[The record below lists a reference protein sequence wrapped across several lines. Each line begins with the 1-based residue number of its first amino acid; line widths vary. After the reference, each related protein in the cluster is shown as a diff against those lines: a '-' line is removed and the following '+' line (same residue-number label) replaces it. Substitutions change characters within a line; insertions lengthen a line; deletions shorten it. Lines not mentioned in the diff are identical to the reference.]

1 MTFTIY
7 QLDADGNEKIIG
19 SIRTEETF
27 LFYIK
32 KYLPDL
38 QVNYQ
43 LLYDVTVTDL
53 ISNDKYGEGFYLL
66 CSAKAAGFVEKTK
79 VLNAGYIYNSTG
91 YAFKILRTWKMIEY
105 EKFFD
110 DWLIKVDIKKF
121 VVSRFEPAPS
131 FLINSKQND
140 GKINLVRNI
149 LIDLKAHDDFT
160 APVKTEPGSQTWV
173 CFTKNTLIICSRDNY
188 DFYKNNFQ
196 EAKIICDLN
205 EEIIN
210 DFSNR
215 KHACIV
221 FDDCINDYYT
231 LSSLTS
237 KLQIPYIVTTTNPFW
252 ATYNVAH
259 KINYIF
265 LMQET
270 SHSERCE
277 LWFTYRH
284 VFPHQITFE
293 HFFDWYTKQSYA
305 MVIKNTIDSV
315 IIDEKICY
323 Y

>member
-32 KYLPDL
+32 KYLPDT

-43 LLYDVTVTDL
+43 TLHNVSLTDL
-53 ISNDKYGEGFYLL
+53 ISNDKNCEGFYLL
-66 CSAKAAGFVEKTK
+66 CTAKSAQFVEKTK
-79 VLNAGYIYNSTG
+79 DLSAGYIYNSTN

-105 EKFFD
+105 EQFFN
-110 DWLIKVDIKKF
+110 DWRIKVNINKF
-121 VVSRFEPAPS
+121 IVPRSESTPS

-149 LIDLKAHDDFT
+149 LIQLKTHND
-160 APVKTEPGSQTWV
+160 
-173 CFTKNTLIICSRDNY
+173 FTKNTLIICSRDNY

-196 EAKIICDLN
+196 ESKILCDLN
-205 EEIIN
+205 EEIVN
-210 DFSNR
+210 DFSKR
-215 KHACIV
+215 KHGCIV
-221 FDDCINDYYT
+221 FDDCINDFYT

-237 KLQIPYIVTTTNPFW
+237 NLQIPYIVTTTNPFW
-252 ATYNVAH
+252 ARYNVAH

-277 LWFTYRH
+277 LWFPYRH

-293 HFFDWYTKQSYA
+293 QFFDWYTKQCYA